1 MKVTLTRRGGG
12 GIASSYIMFGLVY
25 RDKDKDN
32 YKGNDRENK
41 DKYVRHWASNR

>member
-41 DKYVRHWASNR
+41 DKYVRHWD

>member
-25 RDKDKDN
+25 RDKDN

-41 DKYVRHWASNR
+41 DKYV